1 MVYQVQDIKSFQYVC
16 IARAGLAVCQE
27 REMCKEEIEREIFQ
41 EFKLA
46 CAASCLSPPLE
57 GIDRAVL
64 LRSKNFVVKV
74 CKPDDYHDGESI
86 WRKFGEIK
94 RVIVNDFTELY
105 VKNLPGGQLP
115 SGKSKAEII
124 EKTRKDVF
132 LRAEKKKNPESSKI
146 CPANWAPTEW
156 NTFLIFGAA
165 ADQPESVFYA
175 A

>member
-1 MVYQVQDIKSFQYVC
+1 
-16 IARAGLAVCQE
+16 
-27 REMCKEEIEREIFQ
+27 MCKEEIEREIVQ

-46 CAASCLSPPLE
+46 CAASCLSPALE

-105 VKNLPGGQLP
+105 MKYLPGG
-115 SGKSKAEII
+115 
-124 EKTRKDVF
+124 
-132 LRAEKKKNPESSKI
+132 
-146 CPANWAPTEW
+146 
-156 NTFLIFGAA
+156 
-165 ADQPESVFYA
+165 
-175 A
+175 